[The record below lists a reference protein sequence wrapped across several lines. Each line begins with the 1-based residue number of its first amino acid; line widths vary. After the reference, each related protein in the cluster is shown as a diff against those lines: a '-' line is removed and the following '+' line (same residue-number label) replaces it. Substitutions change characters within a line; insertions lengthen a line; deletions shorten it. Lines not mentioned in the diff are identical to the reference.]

1 MKLTFQNLTLSIRA
15 HILQQGHLPL
25 RGPPFSVARIL
36 RVYFSV
42 RPRTQIKYYHT
53 FFSIQYILEH
63 YTMAL
68 IKVDIYL
75 PSRSIREY
83 KDKSGDTTL
92 GFFKGGRRYLPP
104 YCSLLVHTLQCARTE
119 CNPTHSIGPHHTERK
134 KSAVKTH
141 LKVIPRSLNNHL
153 SLLGRRSQK
162 YLLV

>member
-1 MKLTFQNLTLSIRA
+1 MKLTFYSLTFSIRA

-53 FFSIQYILEH
+53 VSSIQYILEH

-68 IKVDIYL
+68 IKVYTYYHQWY
-75 PSRSIREY
+75 IREY
-83 KDKSGDTTL
+83 KDKSGNTIL

-119 CNPTHSIGPHHTERK
+119 CNPTHQIGPHHAERK
-134 KSAVKTH
+134 KA
-141 LKVIPRSLNNHL
+141 R
-153 SLLGRRSQK
+153 
-162 YLLV
+162 

>member
-1 MKLTFQNLTLSIRA
+1 MKLTFNNLTFSIRA

-68 IKVDIYL
+68 IKVDTYYHHGISASIRISVGTLLWVFSKEGGDIYL
-75 PSRSIREY
+75 HIVRSL
-83 KDKSGDTTL
+83 STL
-92 GFFKGGRRYLPP
+92 F
-104 YCSLLVHTLQCARTE
+104 QCARTE
-119 CNPTHSIGPHHTERK
+119 CNPTHQIGPHHTEK
-134 KSAVKTH
+134 KTK
-141 LKVIPRSLNNHL
+141 RGENSLE
-153 SLLGRRSQK
+153 SDPTFS
-162 YLLV
+162 